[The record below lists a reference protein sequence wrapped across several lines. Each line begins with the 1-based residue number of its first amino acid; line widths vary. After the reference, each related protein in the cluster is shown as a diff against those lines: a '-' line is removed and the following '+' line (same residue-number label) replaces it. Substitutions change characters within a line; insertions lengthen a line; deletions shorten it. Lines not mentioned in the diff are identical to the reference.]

1 MKALC
6 VSDRIDPLVYSDS
19 VKQRFAEIDIVLSAG
34 DLPLEYLEFIVSSLD
49 KPLFFVFGNHNLD
62 QFYYYKNSGVFD
74 RLGLEAAKKNIPGL
88 GTVYAGGK
96 VIREGGILIA
106 GLGGSMRYNRGE
118 NQFSNFEMNIRILG
132 LVPRLLFNRIRYG
145 RALDVLLTHAPPYGI
160 HDGKDLCHRGFR
172 AFLWFMKVFKPKY
185 LIHGHIHLYDL
196 AEKRKTVYYKT
207 MVVNV
212 YSHFV
217 IDIEV
222 KL

>member
-6 VSDRIDPLVYSDS
+6 VSDMIDPLVYSDS
-19 VKQRFAEIDIVLSAG
+19 IKQRFADIDVVFSAG
-34 DLPLEYLEFIVSSLD
+34 DLPLEYLEFIVSSLN
-49 KPLFFVFGNHNLD
+49 KPLFFIFGNHNLN
-62 QFYYYKNSGVFD
+62 QFYYYKNSVF
-74 RLGLEAAKKNIPGL
+74 EKFSTTAAKRNIPGM
-88 GTVYAGGK
+88 GTVYAGGR
-96 VIREGGILIA
+96 VIREGNMLIA
-106 GLGGSMRYNRGE
+106 GLGGSMRYNSGG
-118 NQFSNFEMNIRILG
+118 NQYSNFEMNIRILG
-132 LVPRLLFNRIRYG
+132 LLPRLLFNRIRYG

-172 AFLWFMKVFKPKY
+172 AFIWFMKVFKPKY

-196 AEKRKTVYYKT
+196 AEKRKTVYHKT
-207 MVVNV
+207 MVVNA